1 MNVFHFKA
9 SKNGGDLNDVDVVD
23 VLIEMRQHRMGL
35 IQTADQ
41 LRFSYIA
48 ILEGAKRLFQDNSSV
63 QVCYGFKSFLMVYVF
78 LSTVI
83 CLLSGIPNNKL
94 T

>member
-1 MNVFHFKA
+1 MLYFKA
-9 SKNGGDLNDVDVVD
+9 SKNSGDLNGVDVVD

-63 QVCYGFKSFLMVYVF
+63 QVCYGFKSFLMMHVVF

-83 CLLSGIPNNKL
+83 GSLLRIPNN
-94 T
+94 